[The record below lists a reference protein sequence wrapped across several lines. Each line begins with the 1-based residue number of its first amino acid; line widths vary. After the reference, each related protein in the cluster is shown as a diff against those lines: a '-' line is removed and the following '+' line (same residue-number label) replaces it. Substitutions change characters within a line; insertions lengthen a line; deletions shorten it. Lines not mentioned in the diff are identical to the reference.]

1 MKLFTVGPVEMY
13 PFTLKTAAGQI
24 PYFRTKEF
32 SAMMLESEE
41 LLKKQMHAPDTSR
54 LVFLTASAPV
64 QWKRPYSICSTRTT
78 VC

>member
-1 MKLFTVGPVEMY
+1 MSNMKLFTVGPVEMY

-41 LLKKQMHAPDTSR
+41 LLKNRCMHLIPAG
-54 LVFLTASAPV
+54 
-64 QWKRPYSICSTRTT
+64 
-78 VC
+78 